1 MHRLHHIRRAAAVVV
16 AFALAF
22 ASLIGL
28 NATSADA
35 APEPFGKVLS
45 GIYRGDMVMA
55 TNSNLLSAG
64 RPSYQKPA
72 QVDGSSDDLC
82 PWAPSGGGGQPAP
95 VYGAAV
101 KAACNNSSSAFLD
114 VPKGAKIVA
123 ARLYVM
129 NTLREERPA
138 TEVRLAGPGEGYN
151 YRMMNQATPLAPKIR
166 ESSTGSYKQNAGGNY
181 GQDIMRQSVWDVTA
195 LVQNLGGG
203 MYTVAD
209 IPSESYSS
217 WTPWAAWSITAVY
230 EWDNNST
237 QDFFSL
243 SEQEQYRFSP
253 RSIAWQDGNQYKLG
267 GQRTSVTAGP
277 LVTPDAGQPRFG
289 KTFHQVAHAN
299 VGYGDRAELNG
310 VEHGNNN
317 LQGNSAPP
325 VGTVLGRDPACN
337 STTDVQNETICY
349 LGSKVNSTP
358 DQGSNYQKVPGD
370 GYRPSYGSVST
381 NSSAYDADI
390 IRIPDAAIPEGTTQA
405 TYDVISVADEW
416 LNVGMVGVSINLPA
430 PRPDVQKTV
439 KKIGTG
445 PVKPG
450 DVVEYTLT
458 AKNIGKDVAVDNT
471 LEDQIPAG
479 VTYVPN
485 SAQVTKGFDQGAKS
499 DAADS
504 DSVTLEGR
512 TLVWRPGSSADK
524 YTDPNISAPADW
536 KKAPDGKPDYSLNLD
551 NNDGEQTLTFRATVD
566 ADQSGKLIPNQAAFT
581 VKGSKSNI
589 PLTAN
594 ARTVLAVEPDDGA
607 YTVSKSSDKAQAL
620 PGDVITYTVK
630 VTQTGD
636 APVDASF
643 ADDLSKVSG
652 ASYVPGSATADSGT
666 VSGVVNWSGN
676 LAMGQTATVT
686 YQMKVDSGFR
696 GKLINTAVP
705 GERGGCDAGNC
716 ETTTEVLTPGGYE
729 MAKFADRSEANPGD
743 VVTYSILVNQTG
755 DTPVDASFVDDLS
768 KVVGA
773 SYVAGSAEASEGT
786 ISPDNL
792 VTWSGKLVK
801 GDSVVV
807 SYQMQVNADFRGKI
821 ENVAVPGDPNS
832 CVPGECDTTTTVPVQ
847 PRFTLEK
854 TADKTTSVPGDV
866 ITYTVNVAQVGEGGV
881 DASFSDELDQ
891 VAGATYVPGSL
902 TNVSGIGT
910 TSGEVSWSG
919 RLETGQSA
927 TITYQ
932 MKVNADIATPG
943 RVFNSAV
950 PGENGDCRTE
960 QSCSVTTEVLT
971 PGSFTVTKS
980 ASPGSVAP
988 GDEVTYTVKVV
999 QKGDTPVSASFVD
1012 DLSKVAGATYV
1023 PGSAQVDG
1031 AGIISGE
1038 IDWSGTLRKGDV
1050 ATITYKMK
1058 VNADIAT
1065 PAEVK
1070 NTVVP
1075 GDKGTCDPADSCT
1088 TTTEVLTPGSF
1099 TVTKSASPGSVAPGD
1114 EVTYTVKVVQKGDT
1128 EVSASFADDLSKVAG
1143 ATFVA
1148 GSAAADKGSVAVDNP
1163 VNWSGT
1169 LAKGDTATVTYKMK
1183 VNADLATPGSVK
1195 NTVVPGDK
1203 GTCDPADSCTTT
1215 TEVLTPGSFTVT
1227 KSASPGSVAPGDEVT
1242 YTVKVVQ
1249 KGDTPVLA
1257 SFVDDLSKVAGATF
1271 VAGSASADK
1280 GSVAVDNPVNWS
1292 GTLAKGDT
1300 ATVTYKMKVNA
1311 DLATPGSV
1319 KNTVVPGDKGTCDP
1333 ADSCTTTTEVLTPGS
1348 FTVTKSA
1355 SPGSV
1360 APGDEVTYTVKV
1372 VQKGDTEVSAS
1383 FADDLSKVAGA
1394 TFVAG
1399 SASADKGSVAVD
1411 NPVNWSGTLAKG
1423 DTATVT
1429 YKMKVNADLAT
1440 PGSVKNT
1447 VVPGDKGTCDPADS
1461 CTTTTEVLTPGGFTV
1476 VKTATPGS
1484 VAPGDEITYQ
1494 VVVKQTGDKPA
1505 AASFADDLSKVT
1517 GATYVA
1523 GSATA
1528 DKGAIEGTVNWSGT
1542 LAKGDTVTVTYKM
1555 KVNADIATPAEVKNT
1570 VVPGP
1575 DGGCE
1580 PGTCTTT
1587 TEVLT
1592 PGGFTVLK
1600 SVDKQNAAP
1609 GDLLTYT
1616 VKVTHQGDTEVT
1628 ASFADDLSK
1637 VAGATFVA
1645 GSAAADLGTVTGTV
1659 NWSGT
1664 LTKGQSATVTYQMK
1678 VNADIMT
1685 PAEVKNTVVPGDK
1698 GTCEPGGC
1706 ETVTPV
1712 PTPGSYLII
1721 KSADKQDV
1729 APGDVVT
1736 YTVTVSHRGDTPV
1749 EASFADDLSKVAGAT
1764 FVAGSATADK
1774 GSLSGT
1780 LDWTGTLENGQTATV
1795 KYQVKIN
1802 SDIVTPASVRNVVVP
1817 GENGTCT
1824 DDSCE
1829 TTTEVQTPGTF
1840 TTVKTV
1846 DKSVVAPGD
1855 VLTYTVK
1862 VTHRGDTEVEAS
1874 FADDLS
1880 KVVGAEYVPGS
1891 AKADAGT
1898 VIGTLNWSG
1907 TLRNGQIATVTY
1919 QMKVK
1924 SDLTTPSSLK
1934 NTVVPGDKGTCD
1946 PGGCETTTEVLRPG
1960 GFELKKTVSPG
1971 TAKPGDLLTFTVK
1984 VSQTGDTPVVASF
1997 VDDLSKVA
2005 GASYVAGSASAD
2017 KGAVEGTVN
2026 WSGTLGKGES
2036 ATVTYRMAVDAAIA
2050 DGTQVRNVVVP
2061 GGDGTCAPGS
2071 CETTTVITVPPKP
2084 PVTPEPPVVPPVTE
2098 EPLPETGAAVLPW
2111 LAGGAALAFAGLAF
2125 AVAAGV
2131 RRREPSE

>member
-1280 GSVAVDNPVNWS
+1280 G
-1292 GTLAKGDT
+1292 
-1300 ATVTYKMKVNA
+1300 
-1311 DLATPGSV
+1311 
-1319 KNTVVPGDKGTCDP
+1319 
-1333 ADSCTTTTEVLTPGS
+1333 
-1348 FTVTKSA
+1348 
-1355 SPGSV
+1355 
-1360 APGDEVTYTVKV
+1360 
-1372 VQKGDTEVSAS
+1372 
-1383 FADDLSKVAGA
+1383 
-1394 TFVAG
+1394 
-1399 SASADKGSVAVD
+1399 
-1411 NPVNWSGTLAKG
+1411 
-1423 DTATVT
+1423 
-1429 YKMKVNADLAT
+1429 
-1440 PGSVKNT
+1440 
-1447 VVPGDKGTCDPADS
+1447 
-1461 CTTTTEVLTPGGFTV
+1461 
-1476 VKTATPGS
+1476 
-1484 VAPGDEITYQ
+1484 
-1494 VVVKQTGDKPA
+1494 
-1505 AASFADDLSKVT
+1505 
-1517 GATYVA
+1517 
-1523 GSATA
+1523 
-1528 DKGAIEGTVNWSGT
+1528 AIEGTVNWSGT